1 MPEPEE
7 EDLPSQEEL
16 PHIEPAPAKSRP
28 SVSQEEELERIEE
41 LETQVGELT
50 SLIEVLLANPVGQ
63 QKSEEKYD
71 EAPEASV
78 YRPSLFDRLRI
89 NMRKMLGVNEG
100 ESIESRL
107 GSVWLSRGAVVL
119 FMTVLVLG
127 IRDDNMEPLAK
138 ILTGYVIA
146 AVTIGY
152 GLYKFRATDA
162 FSQAVFGAGLATAY
176 FTTYA
181 AILLPNTL
189 LFESLEY
196 GTTILFATLVISGI
210 LAYIRRSE
218 TAASISLFLIYYT
231 VILSLSEGGDTEQL
245 AYALVT
251 TIFVAFLAIIFHVRF
266 QWAVFSWTAFVA
278 IYGTYIFFF
287 RWKVP
292 VWEGSEQVFNQYL
305 VALLSILFVAFSIA
319 CISGGRRDKPFH
331 PSILPLA
338 LFNGILYFV
347 LVSPSTNI
355 LWPEYEW
362 VFHFGLAGVC
372 LMFVLMSLGIGTHS
386 NPLIQL
392 YSAFT
397 AALIPLGLEEL
408 FPTRPELLIPLLGI
422 EGVLLAFCYRASRF
436 VLFKVGGITLLML
449 ILVKSVLTVNNQNV
463 LQIGDWTVGSNW
475 VACVLGAVTLCVI
488 AWFYEHFAWKLAP
501 EQRKSAGQ
509 WFLADSW
516 FDISSGV
523 FAILHASV
531 AAIIM
536 LALTILTQGEN
547 PALPFILALVGV
559 AFALTGL
566 FLLTPQVEMACVM
579 LLMGS
584 HIVFHF
590 FLFSN
595 PDSFPNQ
602 PQFTEYTFG
611 VVLITYVGS
620 ILWER
625 FLSRVE
631 GGTQLE
637 HDLVAS
643 IPYIAGSMM
652 LITLAERMLIGI
664 QTAFAHSALAA
675 LLMGCA
681 VATRMN
687 GFLIASIAAFAL
699 ANSSFYLTVW
709 SLEAMDSLWWLVG
722 ILLCHVLGERCCA
735 VIAKPTRF
743 YGATLSLLRTL
754 LIVGMVAAGIWGLSN
769 IVPVSQISLYWLG
782 LGIST
787 LILGVGFREKRYR
800 YLALLIIFSI
810 FLRLYLYDL
819 SNLPQFLKL
828 SITAA
833 VTITAIAIAWGYSQ
847 MKTRT
852 KEVPDSHEDSEAP
865 G

>member
-1 MPEPEE
+1 MPER
-7 EDLPSQEEL
+7 EDEDIPNQEEL
-16 PHIEPAPAKSRP
+16 PHIEPAPDKSRP
-28 SVSQEEELERIEE
+28 KVSQEEELERIEE

-50 SLIEVLLANPVGQ
+50 SLIEVLLANPDH
-63 QKSEEKYD
+63 EEKPKKKYVD
-71 EAPEASV
+71 PSEHSV
-78 YRPSLFDRLRI
+78 YRPSLFDRLRF
-89 NMRKMLGVNEG
+89 NTRKMLGVNED

-127 IRDDNMEPLAK
+127 IRDQNMEPQVK
-138 ILTGYVIA
+138 IITGYVIA
-146 AVTIGY
+146 LATIGY
-152 GLYKFRATDA
+152 GLFKFRATDA
-162 FSQAVFGAGLATAY
+162 FSQAVYGAGLATAY

-189 LFESLEY
+189 VFESLEY
-196 GTTILFATLVISGI
+196 GSAILFAALAITGV
-210 LAYIRRSE
+210 LAYIRGSE

-231 VILSLSEGGDTEQL
+231 VILSLSEGSTTEQL
-245 AYALVT
+245 IYALVT
-251 TIFVAFLAIIFHVRF
+251 TIAVAIMAIIFHVRF

-278 IYGTYIFFF
+278 IYGTYVYFF
-287 RWKVP
+287 RWNVP
-292 VWEGSEQVFNQYL
+292 AWQGSETVFNQYT
-305 VALLSILFVAFSIA
+305 VSLLTILFVSFSIA
-319 CISGGRRDKPFH
+319 CISGGRKDRPFH

-338 LFNGILYFV
+338 LSNGVLYFTLV
-347 LVSPSTNI
+347 LPSATL
-355 LWPEYEW
+355 LWPQNLW
-362 VFHFGLAGVC
+362 AFHFILAGIC
-372 LMFVLMSLGIGTHS
+372 LLFVMLSLAVGTHS
-386 NPLIQL
+386 NPLVQL

-397 AALIPLGLEEL
+397 ATLIPFALERL
-408 FPTRPELLIPLLGI
+408 FPAQPELLIPLVGL
-422 EGVLLAFCYRASRF
+422 EGVLLAFCYRATRF
-436 VLFKVGGITLLML
+436 VLFKVGGMTLLML
-449 ILVKSVLTVNNQNV
+449 VLVKSILSINDQSV
-463 LQIGDWTVGSNW
+463 LQIGDWAVGSNW
-475 VACVLGAVTLCVI
+475 AACVLAALALCII
-488 AWFYEHFAWKLAP
+488 AWFYEHFAWKLPP

-536 LALTILTQGEN
+536 LALTILTMGEN
-547 PALPFILALVGV
+547 QALPFILALEGV
-559 AFALTGL
+559 AFALTGF

-584 HIVFHF
+584 HIVYHF

-595 PDSFPNQ
+595 PESFPNQ
-602 PQFTEYTFG
+602 PQFVEYTFG

-625 FLSRVE
+625 FLNRVE

-652 LITLAERMLIGI
+652 LITLAERMLVGI
-664 QTAFAHSALAA
+664 QTGFSHAALAA
-675 LLMGCA
+675 LMMGCA

-687 GFLIASIAAFAL
+687 GFLIASISAFAL
-699 ANSSFYLTVW
+699 AHSSFYLTVW
-709 SLEAMDSLWWLVG
+709 SLESEDSLWWLAG
-722 ILLCHVLGERCCA
+722 FLLCHVLGERCCA
-735 VIAKPTRF
+735 MLAPANRW
-743 YGATLSLLRTL
+743 YGNALSFIRTL
-754 LIVGMVAAGIWGLSN
+754 LIIGMVASGVWGLSN
-769 IVPVSQISLYWLG
+769 IVPVSQLSLYWLG

-787 LILGVGFREKRYR
+787 LLLGVIFREKRYR

-819 SNLPQFLKL
+819 SNLPQLLKL
-828 SITAA
+828 GITIA
-833 VTITAIAIAWGYSQ
+833 VTVAAIVIAWGYSQ

-852 KEVPDSHEDSEAP
+852 KDVPNSHEDSEAP